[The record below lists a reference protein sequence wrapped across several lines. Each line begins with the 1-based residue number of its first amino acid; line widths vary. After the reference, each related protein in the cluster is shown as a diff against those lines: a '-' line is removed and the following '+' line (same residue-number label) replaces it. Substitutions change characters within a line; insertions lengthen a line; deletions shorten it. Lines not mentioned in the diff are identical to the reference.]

1 MAIILYLSLIME
13 RKDYLQV
20 ESEPQPE
27 YSGRLMVDFYPA
39 VVYHRLY
46 VSTQVRIFLSN

>member
-20 ESEPQPE
+20 ESELKPE
-27 YSGRLMVDFYPA
+27 CFGGLMVDFYPA
-39 VVYHRLY
+39 VIYHRLY
-46 VSTQVRIFLSN
+46 VSTQGRIF